1 MQKNKKN
8 FHFLLVAMTVTAV
21 LTALAVVIKCF
32 TKIAMTVPGLGIQV
46 SLGGIF
52 TFFPAILFGPIFGG
66 VASAL
71 TDFLGAMIAPTG
83 AYIPWLTLTAF
94 VGGVLKGLV
103 WMALR
108 RGVGK
113 KLMVILLAVLIVVG
127 AVGVTFTVSLNS
139 DGVMHGV
146 IAKQTDLPTKDE
158 IAEMTESGALS
169 PLSKAATSLAKYNKN
184 TEKNPDNYRKYL
196 ASYLNLLT
204 FGLELFALIG
214 IVVVAA
220 AFIVSKIRKKDGEG
234 LFLRVAAAAVGS
246 GVVVTT
252 INTYILSLFVTS
264 YAGRSLLI
272 LWVPRVCEE
281 VVVCIIQAIIITLLY
296 GVLERTPIGKKL
308 IRERAIDKKDTKNTE
323 ENGKNEDVQI

>member
-1 MQKNKKN
+1 MQKSKKN
-8 FHFLLVAMTVTAV
+8 FHFWLVAMTVTAV

-32 TKIAMTVPGLGIQV
+32 TKIAVTVPGLGIQV

-52 TFFPAILFGPIFGG
+52 TFFPAVLFGPIFGG
-66 VASAL
+66 ISSAL

-94 VGGVLKGLV
+94 VGGVLKGLI

-113 KLMVILLAVLIVVG
+113 KVMVILLAVLIVVG
-127 AVGVTFTVSLNS
+127 AVGAAFTISLNS
-139 DGVMHGV
+139 DGVMNGV
-146 IAKQTDLPTKDE
+146 LAKQVELPTKDQ
-158 IAEMTESGALS
+158 ITEMTESGALS

-196 ASYLNLLT
+196 ANYLNLLT
-204 FGLELFALIG
+204 FGLELFALVGVVLILIAYFIG
-214 IVVVAA
+214 KAQK
-220 AFIVSKIRKKDGEG
+220 SKDGSG
-234 LFLRVAAAAVGS
+234 LFPRVLLAAVGS

-252 INTYILSLFVTS
+252 VNTYILSLFIAA
-264 YAGRSLLI
+264 YAGRSLVI

-281 VVVCIIQAIIITLLY
+281 VVVCVIQALIITLLY

-308 IRERAIDKKDTKNTE
+308 IRGREKPNKTDEPKETDE
-323 ENGKNEDVQI
+323 NEDVQI

>member
-1 MQKNKKN
+1 MQNDKKKN
-8 FHFLLVAMTVTAV
+8 TRKLLVAMTVTAV

-32 TKIAMTVPGLGIQV
+32 TKIAMTIPGLGIQV

-52 TFFPAILFGPIFGG
+52 TFFPAILFGPLYGG
-66 VASAL
+66 FASAM

-94 VGGVLKGLV
+94 IGGVLKGLI
-103 WMALR
+103 WIALR

-113 KLMVILLAVLIVVG
+113 KLAIIMLALMLVVG
-127 AVGVTFTVSLNS
+127 AVGAAFTISLNS
-139 DGVMHGV
+139 DGVMKGV
-146 IAKQTDLPTKDE
+146 IAHREDLPTKDQV
-158 IAEMTESGALS
+158 ASMTESGELS
-169 PLSKAATSLAKYNKN
+169 ALSKAATSLAQYNKN

-196 ASYLNLLT
+196 ANYINLLT

-214 IVVVAA
+214 VIIVGVAA
-220 AFIVSKIRKKDGEG
+220 LVYKIRKKDGEG

-252 INTYILSLFVTS
+252 INTYILSLFVS
-264 YAGRSLLI
+264 AYAGRSLII
-272 LWVPRVCEE
+272 LWVPRICEE

-308 IRERAIDKKDTKNTE
+308 IRDREKYKIETIETE
-323 ENGKNEDVQI
+323 ENPENENV

>member
-1 MQKNKKN
+1 MQKSKKN
-8 FHFLLVAMTVTAV
+8 FHKMLVAITVTAV

-46 SLGGIF
+46 SLSGIF
-52 TFFPAILFGPIFGG
+52 TFFPAVLFGPIFGG
-66 VASAL
+66 VSSAL

-83 AYIPWLTLTAF
+83 AYIPWLTVTAF
-94 VGGVLKGLV
+94 VGGVLKGLI

-113 KLMVILLAVLIVVG
+113 KLMAIFLVVLVIIG
-127 AVGVTFTVSLNS
+127 AVGVMFTVSLNS
-139 DGVMHGV
+139 DGVMNGV
-146 IAKQTDLPTKDE
+146 MAKQADLPTKDQ
-158 IAEMTESGALS
+158 ITEMTENGALS

-184 TEKNPDNYRKYL
+184 TDKNPDNYRKYL
-196 ASYLNLLT
+196 ANYLNLLT
-204 FGLELFALIG
+204 FGLELFALVG
-214 IVVVAA
+214 LVVILA
-220 AFIVSKIRKKDGEG
+220 AFFIGKARKDKDGSG
-234 LFLRVAAAAVGS
+234 LFPRVLLAALGS

-252 INTYILSLFVTS
+252 INTYILSVFIAA
-264 YAGRSLLI
+264 YAGRSLMI

-308 IRERAIDKKDTKNTE
+308 IRDREKPKKTDEPKETDE
-323 ENGKNEDVQI
+323 NEDVQV